1 MKLID
6 ADELIES
13 LKKLKKA
20 EADSGD
26 KVRAGM
32 VQNAIY
38 HADVMPVYEVVTCGE
53 CKEYQEWDGDKICM
67 RLGAYKGNTK
77 PTDFCSY
84 GERRSDER

>member
-1 MKLID
+1 MRLID
-6 ADELIES
+6 ADELIEN

-53 CKEYQEWDGDKICM
+53 CNRSGTDGENIFCM
-67 RLGAYKGNTK
+67 WLGALRK

-84 GERRSDER
+84 GERRENL